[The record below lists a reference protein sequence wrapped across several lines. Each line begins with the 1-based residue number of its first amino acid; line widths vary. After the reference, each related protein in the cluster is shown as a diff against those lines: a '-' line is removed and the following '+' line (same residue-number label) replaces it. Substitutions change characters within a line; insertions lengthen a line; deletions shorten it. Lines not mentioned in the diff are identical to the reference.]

1 MIIFLDFSSNQ
12 TVMLFID
19 ALSIGILVRHENMI
33 YSLRRAIVVACC
45 FLLLVGFLREEAAA
59 PHQVHSCSSDP
70 DIYLLN
76 NINRMHAMNSSS
88 LMALSSQGPVRC
100 RLFGWRLHHF
110 LHLYA

>member
-1 MIIFLDFSSNQ
+1 MDW
-12 TVMLFID
+12 LFID
-19 ALSIGILVRHENMI
+19 ALSIGILVR
-33 YSLRRAIVVACC
+33 YLFS
-45 FLLLVGFLREEAAA
+45 FKLLLLILCFYVVYAVSYASCFLREEAAA

>member
-1 MIIFLDFSSNQ
+1 MDW
-12 TVMLFID
+12 LFID